1 MQKLYCYVDETGQD
15 TKGRLFIVSVIV
27 TEGEREELARQLEE
41 IEKTSKKGKVKW
53 NGAEDTAR
61 IAYIRSVLKLP
72 AFKGKL
78 TFSCFRNT
86 VDYFP
91 RMVLTTARAITLKA
105 IKTYQATVFV
115 DGLQRSQVK
124 RFGTELRHL
133 QVRTKKIRGV
143 RKEETEPFIRLAD
156 AVCGFVRAAM
166 EGRQNLTEL
175 LQKAE
180 SQGTMKEL

>member
-15 TKGRLFIVSVIV
+15 TKGKLFIVSVIV

-41 IEKTSKKGKVKW
+41 IEKTSRKGKVKW
-53 NGAEDTAR
+53 HGAEDKAR
-61 IAYIRSVLKLP
+61 IAYIRAVLKNP

-78 TFSCFRNT
+78 TYSCFRNT
-86 VDYFP
+86 IDYFP
-91 RMVLTTARAITLKA
+91 RMVLTTARAITHKA

-133 QVRTKKIRGV
+133 HVRTKKIRGV

-156 AVCGFVRAAM
+156 AVCGFVRAGI
-166 EGRQNLTEL
+166 EKRQNLAAL
-175 LQKAE
+175 LQKVKA
-180 SQGTMKEL
+180 QGTIKEL